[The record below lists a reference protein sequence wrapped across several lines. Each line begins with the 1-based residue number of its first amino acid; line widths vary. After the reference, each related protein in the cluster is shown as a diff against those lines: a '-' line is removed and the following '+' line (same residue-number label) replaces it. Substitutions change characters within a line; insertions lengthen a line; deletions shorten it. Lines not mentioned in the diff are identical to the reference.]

1 MLPMMTKSVTE
12 LGSEPIMP
20 QFRDCSFTVACCL
33 ANCSDW
39 PSGASEASNPRAS
52 LSFCP
57 ESKELDIKYS
67 GLCMGAGWVLCGLLE
82 SDSYYFFCLEPHN
95 CLFDPRGWRNPNIR
109 AISVLNAGSNSSGIL
124 DLYGTQKPT
133 DPRVWASEM
142 GQMGRKQKEHM
153 LLYQHVQYFQ
163 PVSSL

>member
-1 MLPMMTKSVTE
+1 MTKSVTE

-20 QFRDCSFTVACCL
+20 EFRDCSFTVACCL

-39 PSGASEASNPRAS
+39 LSGAPEASNPRVS

-67 GLCMGAGWVLCGLLE
+67 GLCRGAGWVPCGLLE

-95 CLFDPRGWRNPNIR
+95 CLFGPRGWRNPNIR
-109 AISVLNAGSNSSGIL
+109 AVKCSECRKQFIWNSWSIWHTEANRSKGL
-124 DLYGTQKPT
+124 GL
-133 DPRVWASEM
+133 RV
-142 GQMGRKQKEHM
+142 MGRKQKEHM